1 MSIVNRLLGH
11 QSIGKRLA
19 AGFAVVVAI
28 FVINLLLIGSAFVQ
42 LENDTKQIRD
52 ETLPYILTV
61 DEMDTA
67 RSEVQQW
74 LTDVS
79 ATHNRDGYADAE
91 QAAGIFHAGIEK
103 YKKMYQQENDSADLK
118 KMLDIEESFKT
129 FYADGKRMAEIYIT
143 KGQEAGNAA
152 MEGFDQSSSSIAEKL
167 TNFRKQQIAEAN
179 QITGGTVSTAE
190 STMKIMAFG
199 GLIAALLAT
208 TFAML
213 ISRSIIGPVGQ
224 MRSTMISIGK
234 SGDFT
239 QRIPIESRDEIGQT
253 VRAFNELIGNLQSTL
268 HELHDGIDKLLDSS
282 NGLSSASHQV
292 AGSSAQQSE
301 ASSSMAATIE
311 EITVSINHVSE
322 SSREALAFSRKSGE
336 LSEQGGQIIHNAASE
351 MKQIADTVRET
362 SVSIE
367 ELGRQSTQISSIV
380 QVIKE
385 IAEQTN
391 LLALNAAIEAA
402 RAGEQG
408 RGFAVVADEVRKLA
422 ERTANATGEI
432 TGMIDSIQNTA
443 NIAVDSMSGAVEQ
456 VSSGVTLAENAG
468 DAINQIKAGSESVI
482 RTVSDI
488 SDALVEQ
495 SSASNEV
502 AVHVERV
509 AQMTE
514 ENSAAAEETS
524 RAAHQ
529 LALLAEK
536 MRATINQFKC

>member
-1 MSIVNRLLGH
+1 MSVVDKLLGH

-19 AGFAVVVAI
+19 TGFAVVVSI
-28 FVINLLLIGSAFVQ
+28 FIVNLLLIGNAFIQ
-42 LENDTKQIRD
+42 LEDDTKQIRD

-61 DEMDTA
+61 DEMNTA
-67 RSEVQQW
+67 RAEVQQW

-79 ATHNRDGYADAE
+79 ATHNRDGYADTE
-91 QAAGIFHAGIEK
+91 EAANIFLAGIEK
-103 YKKMYQQENDSADLK
+103 YKKMYRQENDTANLK
-118 KMLDIEESFKT
+118 NIEEIEASFKA
-129 FYADGKRMAEIYIT
+129 FYADGKAMAEIYIT
-143 KGQEAGNAA
+143 QGMDAGNVA
-152 MEGFDQSSSSIAEKL
+152 MEGFDKSSSSIAEKL
-167 TNFRKQQIAEAN
+167 STFRKQQVAEAN
-179 QITGGTVSTAE
+179 QITNGTVSTAE
-190 STMKIMAFG
+190 STMKIMGFG
-199 GLIAALLAT
+199 GLIAALLASA
-208 TFAML
+208 FAVL
-213 ISRSIIGPVGQ
+213 ISRSIIIPIGQ
-224 MRSTMISIGK
+224 MRTTMIDIGK

-239 QRIPIESRDEIGQT
+239 QRIAIESKDEIGQT
-253 VRAFNELIGNLQSTL
+253 VLAFNQLIGNLQTTL

-292 AGSSAQQSE
+292 ASSSAHQSE

-311 EITVSINHVSE
+311 QITVSINHVSE
-322 SSREALAFSRKSGE
+322 SAREALEFSKRSGE
-336 LSEQGGQIIHNAASE
+336 LSGQGGQIIHNAASE
-351 MKQIADTVRET
+351 MKQIANTVHET
-362 SVSIE
+362 SISIE

-432 TGMIDSIQNTA
+432 TGMIDSIQDTA
-443 NIAVDSMSGAVEQ
+443 NIAVESMSGAVTQ
-456 VSSGVTLAENAG
+456 VSSGVTLAESAG
-468 DAINQIKAGSESVI
+468 DAINQIKESSTAVI
-482 RTVSDI
+482 RTVGDI
-488 SDALVEQ
+488 SNALVEQ
-495 SSASNEV
+495 STASHEV
-502 AVHVERV
+502 AVKVEHV

-524 RAAHQ
+524 LAAHQ
-529 LALLAEK
+529 LAELAEK

>member
-1 MSIVNRLLGH
+1 MSIVDQLLGH

-19 AGFAVVVAI
+19 TGFAVVVSI
-28 FVINLLLIGSAFVQ
+28 FIVNLLLIGNAFIQ

-61 DEMDTA
+61 DEMNTA
-67 RSEVQQW
+67 RAEVQQW

-79 ATHNRDGYADAE
+79 ATHNRDGYADTDEAAE
-91 QAAGIFHAGIEK
+91 IFLAGIEK
-103 YKKMYQQENDSADLK
+103 YKKMYRQENDTANLK
-118 KMLDIEESFKT
+118 SIEEIEESFKA
-129 FYADGKRMAEIYIT
+129 FYKDGKTMAEIYIT
-143 KGQEAGNAA
+143 KGMDAGNVA
-152 MEGFDQSSSSIAEKL
+152 MEGFDKSSSSIAEKL
-167 TNFRKQQIAEAN
+167 SAFRKQQIAEAN
-179 QITGGTVSTAE
+179 QITSGTVSTAE
-190 STMKIMAFG
+190 STMKIMGFG
-199 GLIAALLAT
+199 GLIAALLAI
-208 TFAML
+208 TFALL
-213 ISRSIIGPVGQ
+213 ITRSITRPIGQ
-224 MRSTMISIGK
+224 MRTTMVNIGK

-239 QRIPIESRDEIGQT
+239 QRITIESKDEIGQT

-282 NGLSSASHQV
+282 NGLSASSHQV
-292 AGSSAQQSE
+292 ASSSAHQSE

-311 EITVSINHVSE
+311 EVTVSINHVSE
-322 SSREALAFSRKSGE
+322 SAHEALAFSKRSGE
-336 LSEQGGQIIHNAASE
+336 LSDQGGQIIHSAASE

-367 ELGRQSTQISSIV
+367 ELGRQSTQISTIV

-432 TGMIDSIQNTA
+432 TQMIDSIQNTA
-443 NIAVDSMSGAVEQ
+443 NAAVGSMSGAVNQ
-456 VSSGVTLAENAG
+456 VNSGVTLAESAG
-468 DAINQIKAGSESVI
+468 DAINQIKEGSTEVI

-495 SSASNEV
+495 STASNEV
-502 AVHVERV
+502 AVQVERV

-524 RAAHQ
+524 IAAHQ
-529 LALLAEK
+529 LAELAEK
-536 MRATINQFKC
+536 MRTTISHFKC

>member
-1 MSIVNRLLGH
+1 MSVVNRLLGH

-19 AGFAVVVAI
+19 TGFAVVVSI
-28 FVINLLLIGSAFVQ
+28 FVVNLLLIGNAFIH

-91 QAAGIFHAGIEK
+91 QAAKLFYAGIEK
-103 YKKMYQQENDSADLK
+103 YKQMYQAEGDSANLQRIGE
-118 KMLDIEESFKT
+118 IETSFKA
-129 FYADGKRMAEIYIT
+129 FYADGKAMAETYIT
-143 KGQEAGNAA
+143 KGLEAGNAA
-152 MEGFDQSSSSIAEKL
+152 MEGFDKSSSGIAEKL
-167 TNFRKQQIAEAN
+167 TDFRKQQIGEAN
-179 QITGGTVSTAE
+179 QITSGTVDTAE
-190 STMKIMAFG
+190 STIQLMALG
-199 GLIAALLAT
+199 GLVAALLAT
-208 TFAML
+208 AFAVL
-213 ISRSIIGPVGQ
+213 ISRSIITPIGQ
-224 MRSTMISIGK
+224 MRSTMVDIGK

-239 QRIPIESRDEIGQT
+239 RRIPIESNDEVGQT
-253 VRAFNELIGNLQSTL
+253 VRAFNELIGNLQTTL
-268 HELHDGIDKLLDSS
+268 HELHDSS

-292 AGSSAQQSE
+292 ASSSAQQSE
-301 ASSSMAATIE
+301 ASSSMAATVE
-311 EITVSINHVSE
+311 QITVSINHVSE
-322 SSREALAFSRKSGE
+322 SSREALAFSRRSGE
-336 LSEQGGQIIHNAASE
+336 LSAQGGQIIHNAASE

-432 TGMIDSIQNTA
+432 TGMIDSIQQTA
-443 NIAVDSMSGAVEQ
+443 NVAVGSMSGAVDQ
-456 VSSGVTLAENAG
+456 VSSGVTLAESAG
-468 DAINQIKAGSESVI
+468 DAINQIKEGSAEVI
-482 RTVSDI
+482 RTVGDI

-495 SSASNEV
+495 STASNEV
-502 AVHVERV
+502 AVQVERV

-524 RAAHQ
+524 QAAHQ

>member
-1 MSIVNRLLGH
+1 MSVVDRLLGH

-19 AGFAVVVAI
+19 TGFAVVVSI
-28 FVINLLLIGSAFVQ
+28 FIVNLLMIGNAFIQ
-42 LENDTKQIRD
+42 LEEDTKQIRD
-52 ETLPYILTV
+52 ETLPYILTI

-79 ATHNRDGYADAE
+79 ATHNRDGYADAD
-91 QAAGIFHAGIEK
+91 AAAKIFLAGIEK
-103 YKKMYQQENDSADLK
+103 YKKMYRQENDTARLK
-118 KMLDIEESFKT
+118 SIEEIEVSFNA
-129 FYADGKRMAEIYIT
+129 FYADGKAMAEKYINN
-143 KGQEAGNAA
+143 GLDAGNVA
-152 MEGFDQSSSSIAEKL
+152 MEGFDQSSSDIAEKL
-167 TNFRKQQIAEAN
+167 TKFRKQQITEAN
-179 QITGGTVSTAE
+179 QITNGTVDTAE
-190 STMKIMAFG
+190 STMKTMAFG

-208 TFAML
+208 TFALL
-213 ISRSIIGPVGQ
+213 ITRSITRPIGK
-224 MRSTMISIGK
+224 MRTTMVSIGK
-234 SGDFT
+234 TGDFT
-239 QRIPIESRDEIGQT
+239 QRIAIESKDEIGQT
-253 VRAFNELIGNLQSTL
+253 VLAFNQLINNLQSTL

-282 NGLSSASHQV
+282 NGLSAASHQV
-292 AGSSAQQSE
+292 ATSSAHQSE
-301 ASSSMAATIE
+301 ASSSMAATVE

-322 SSREALAFSRKSGE
+322 SAREALEFSNKSGE
-336 LSEQGGQIIHNAASE
+336 LSEKGGQIIHSAASE
-351 MKQIADTVRET
+351 MKQIADTVRDT
-362 SVSIE
+362 SISIE

-432 TGMIDSIQNTA
+432 TGMIDNIQNTA
-443 NIAVDSMSGAVEQ
+443 GVAVDTMSGAVNQ
-456 VSSGVTLAENAG
+456 VSSGVALAESAG
-468 DAINQIKAGSESVI
+468 DAINQIKQGSTEVI

-488 SDALVEQ
+488 SIALVEQ
-495 SSASNEV
+495 SSASNDV
-502 AVHVERV
+502 AVQVERV

-524 RAAHQ
+524 LAAHH
-529 LALLAEK
+529 LAELAEK
-536 MRATINQFKC
+536 MRTTINQFKC